1 MLMEEARI
9 RHELLTADAARIE
22 RLARFEDL
30 RRFDRLQ
37 RRAAIIGARLGL
49 GARAAAS

>member
-9 RHELLTADAARIE
+9 RHELLTADAARVE